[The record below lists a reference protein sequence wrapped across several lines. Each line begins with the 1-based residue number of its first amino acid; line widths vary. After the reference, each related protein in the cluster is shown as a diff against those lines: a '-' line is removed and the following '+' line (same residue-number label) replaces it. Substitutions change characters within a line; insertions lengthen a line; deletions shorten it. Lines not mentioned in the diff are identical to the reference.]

1 MLVSGREA
9 IRILKPVVSGDKQAQ
24 RVLRSGLAGA
34 AIATPAGPMYD
45 EQLVRALVGRPF
57 VDVSRLVTVCPHGL
71 YISRIARTVEVDA
84 SAPWPDLVDALALVP
99 AIPTLSMA
107 LLEVQMT
114 AWDGLPWV
122 ATLCGWVV
130 LGGEAQGIRGQGTTR
145 QRITRQG
152 IQGDEAPG
160 RRSFDLRPPGDWF
173 GAFEGRRL
181 PTSRGGRPWYLWTP
195 V

>member
-34 AIATPAGPMYD
+34 ALPTSAGPMYD

-71 YISRIARTVEVDA
+71 YISRIARTVEVDV
-84 SAPWPDLVDALALVP
+84 SAPWPDLVAALALVP
-99 AIPTLSMA
+99 EIPTLTMA
-107 LLEVQMT
+107 LVGVQMT

-130 LGGEAQGIRGQGTTR
+130 LGAEAQGIRGQG
-145 QRITRQG
+145 IKRQG
-152 IQGDEAPG
+152 IQGEEAPG